1 MVVNASRPLGKCA
14 LDGTALYSSVDL
26 DLDVDDDFLGASIFF
41 VSDSL
46 VHFSSSETEENNL
59 FSRPECTY

>member
-14 LDGTALYSSVDL
+14 LDGTALYSSVD
-26 DLDVDDDFLGASIFF
+26 VDDDFLDASIFF

>member
-14 LDGTALYSSVDL
+14 LDGTALYSSVDV
-26 DLDVDDDFLGASIFF
+26 DVDDDFLAASIFF